1 MSRLTI
7 ENDRILDATY
17 KPSPNYRGTIIPTL
31 VVIHYTGDNS
41 LQGALGWLTQPGS
54 GVSAH
59 LLIGRKGELYQLV
72 RFNRRAWHAGV
83 SSYNGTSDCNSFS
96 IGIECV
102 GTGKTWP
109 KEQMNRLYDCL
120 DAIMRTYQIEDIVGH
135 DDVARPPGRKSD
147 PGPNFPWGE
156 LNERY
161 WT

>member
-1 MSRLTI
+1 MNIDNHLLI
-7 ENDRILDATY
+7 EAIY
-17 KPSPNYRGTIIPTL
+17 KPSPNFRGTIVPTL

-41 LQGALGWLTQPGS
+41 LQGALGWLTKQGS
-54 GVSAH
+54 GVSAP
-59 LLIGRKGELYQLV
+59 LLIGRKGALYQMV
-72 RFNRRAWHAGV
+72 PFDKRAWHAGK
-83 SSYNGTSDCNSFS
+83 SSYNGTNDCNSYA

-109 KEQMNRLYDCL
+109 KQLMDRLYECL
-120 DAIMRTYQIEDIVGH
+120 DAIMRNYEIEDIVGH
-135 DDVARPPGRKSD
+135 DDVARPVGRKPD